1 MKKGLR
7 ELLNDVVKS
16 ILMYRLKEFN
26 FKVKKN
32 EANVVEYYRG
42 FWTDRDNFTYNV
54 KRITS
59 SVDYLVNSIIMDK
72 CKERVVQI
80 ENVGCDIT
88 WHPDMCEYYYN
99 VYIAFGGY

>member
-7 ELLNDVVKS
+7 ELLNDIVKS

-42 FWTDRDNFTYNV
+42 FWSDRDNLTYNI

-59 SVDYLVNSIIMDK
+59 SVDYLINSIIMDK
-72 CKERVVQI
+72 CKERVIQI
-80 ENVGCDIT
+80 ENVGCYIT
-88 WHPDMCEYYYN
+88 WHPDMGEYYYN
-99 VYIAFGGY
+99 IYIAFGRY

>member
-1 MKKGLR
+1 MSKGLR

-42 FWTDRDNFTYNV
+42 FWADGDNFTYNI

-59 SVDYLVNSIIMDK
+59 SVDYLVNQIMLDK

-80 ENVGCDIT
+80 ENVGVDIT
-88 WHPDMCEYYYN
+88 WHPDMGEYYYN
-99 VYIAFGGY
+99 VYVAFGGY